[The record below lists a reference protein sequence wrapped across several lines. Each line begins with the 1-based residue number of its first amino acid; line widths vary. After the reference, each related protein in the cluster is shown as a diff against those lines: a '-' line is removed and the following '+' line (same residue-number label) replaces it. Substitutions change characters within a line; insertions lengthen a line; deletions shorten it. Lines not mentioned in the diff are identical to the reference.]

1 MDLNRRA
8 NRYYAYVV
16 MVGFRGVRIFKSMK
30 FMTEILE
37 TKESSSQISNRAS
50 KYGWPVTAYSNK
62 AKCPITIQKCLI
74 ESDRTNKKREYIA
87 LDVFNESDYIT
98 DGLDMTKKQW

>member
-30 FMTEILE
+30 FMTDTLE
-37 TKESSSQISNRAS
+37 TKESSSQIGNRAS
-50 KYGWPVTAYSNK
+50 KNGWPVTAYSNK
-62 AKCPITIQKCLI
+62 AKCPITIQRCLI
-74 ESDRTNKKREYIA
+74 ESERTNKKIDYIA
-87 LDVFNESDYIT
+87 LDVFNESDYISE
-98 DGLDMTKKQW
+98 GLDMTKKNW